1 MSEEN
6 NKRQLA
12 VDRLKPVNIVKLR
25 KYYKWRVRSRVHFGY
40 YTKETD
46 NN

>member
-1 MSEEN
+1 MKEEN

-12 VDRLKPVNIVKLR
+12 VDRLKPVNILKLR
-25 KYYKWRVRSRVHFGY
+25 KFYKWRVKSRVHFGY
-40 YTKETD
+40 YTNKSD

>member
-1 MSEEN
+1 MKTEN
-6 NKRQLA
+6 NKRPLA

-25 KYYKWRVRSRVHFGY
+25 KFYKWRVKSRVHFGY
-40 YTKETD
+40 YTNESD

>member
-1 MSEEN
+1 MKEEN
-6 NKRQLA
+6 NERLLA

-25 KYYKWRVRSRVHFGY
+25 KLYKWRVKSRVHFRY
-40 YTKETD
+40 YTNESD

>member
-1 MSEEN
+1 MKK
-6 NKRQLA
+6 NKRPLA

-25 KYYKWRVRSRVHFGY
+25 TYYKWRVKSRAHFGY
-40 YTKETD
+40 YTQNKD

>member
-1 MSEEN
+1 MKN
-6 NKRQLA
+6 NKRPLA

-25 KYYKWRVRSRVHFGY
+25 TFYKWRVQSRVHFRY
-40 YTKETD
+40 YTNETD